1 MAESKDPSFPL
12 EHINSTSSTLN
23 RATTAGSEQPIVVGN
38 APQGAPKEMRLLKSV
53 RLYPKI
59 TRYTFFLMSAVLL
72 YGYDLVIVGTLPAV
86 PGFQKD
92 FGRLH
97 DNQYIIPAHWISLW
111 SALGPA
117 GALAGAI
124 MAGWIQDKIGR
135 KFCLAIGSALSA
147 LAVAIVRAVLHSG
160 NH

>member
-1 MAESKDPSFPL
+1 MAESKDPSIAL
-12 EHINSTSSTLN
+12 DHIDSTSSTLN
-23 RATTAGSEQPIVVGN
+23 RTTTAGSEQPIVADNVS
-38 APQGAPKEMRLLKSV
+38 QGAPKEMRLLKSV

-97 DNQYIIPAHWISLW
+97 DDKYIIPAHWISLW

-124 MAGWIQDKIGR
+124 AAGWIQDKIGR
-135 KFCLAIGSALSA
+135 KMCLAIGSGLSGV
-147 LAVAIVRAVLHSG
+147 AVAIVSIVRR
-160 NH
+160 